1 MKKVDTIFTFLGLAG
16 VAGTALLAAMS
27 LVILLLKE
35 PSDPNAATQTAAKE
49 TSVIESQN
57 LSSQYPVEDGK
68 DEDAVAP
75 ALNSEA
81 VDQPAEKADQSLVSA
96 VAAEPV
102 AEGSADLEAGAK
114 VFRKCKACHTITKG
128 DKHKVGPNLW
138 SIVNANVA
146 ASEGFS
152 YSKSMTAIADQV
164 WSVELL
170 DRYLADPKGTVKG
183 TKMVFAGIKKPVDRR
198 NLIAFLAMQ
207 SDAPVEIAGLVPV
220 AAEPVAEAAS
230 EPDNPSTTAAS
241 IPGDTP
247 ARSPEEL
254 RKINAAVA
262 ALREEVAILDYER
275 ARYHRLHFEPAIA
288 QAADEECLVCHAE
301 ILDHKPLE
309 RSPAG
314 IEAADTLAWYQTLDT
329 YVGGQESFHYRHL
342 ESPLAKKVM
351 NLTCNFC
358 HQGND
363 PREEAPD
370 MQPGRPIFA
379 GGATPNFTLRKL
391 VNPSKTCLL
400 CHGAMPDPDGIMGIG
415 GPWHE
420 VRGDFE
426 DEETPNGCQTCH
438 AELFRTVR
446 HQVTYLKA
454 ASIEDAAEQS
464 SDVCFGCHGGR
475 AWYRIAYPYPR
486 HPWPDMDPE
495 IPEWAVDRPMESD
508 RRYQLKAD
516 AAGQQ
521 EAQQ

>member
-27 LVILLLKE
+27 LAILLLKE
-35 PSDPNAATQTAAKE
+35 PSDPNPPGQTAAKV
-49 TSVIESQN
+49 TPVIESQN
-57 LSSQYPVEDGK
+57 HPSKNGVEKGK
-68 DEDAVAP
+68 SEDATAA
-75 ALNSEA
+75 ALNPETVERTAGEA
-81 VDQPAEKADQSLVSA
+81 GESLVSA
-96 VAAEPV
+96 FAAEVAAE
-102 AEGSADLEAGAK
+102 GTADLEAGAK
-114 VFRKCKACHTITKG
+114 VFRKCKACHTISKG

-146 ASEGFS
+146 ASEDFK
-152 YSKSMTAIADQV
+152 YSKSMAAIADQV

-183 TKMVFAGIKKPVDRR
+183 TKMAFAGIKKPADRR

-207 SDAPVEIAGLVPV
+207 SDTPVDIAGLVPV
-220 AAEPVAEAAS
+220 VAEQATDAKS
-230 EPDNPSTTAAS
+230 ESNNPSTTTARM
-241 IPGDTP
+241 PGDPP

-262 ALREEVAILDYER
+262 ALREEVATLDYER

-301 ILDHKPLE
+301 ILDRKPRD

-314 IEAADTLAWYQTLDT
+314 IDAADTLAWYQTLDS

-379 GGATPNFTLRKL
+379 GGTTPNFTLRKL

-415 GPWHE
+415 GKWHE

-426 DEETPNGCQTCH
+426 DEDTPNGCQTCH

-454 ASIEDAAEQS
+454 GSIEDAAEQS

-495 IPEWAVDRPMESD
+495 IPEWAVDRPLESD
-508 RRYQLKAD
+508 QRYQLKAD